1 MKHKRPVISIPRSL
15 TESILDA
22 ISLIVLIGSF
32 VYTAMSWSSLPEQV
46 PIHFDMEGEADEW
59 GSRMTLLWLP
69 VINTIMFAGM
79 TVLRSFPHKMNY
91 LIEITPENAV
101 YQYRLSIE
109 LLAWIK
115 LQVVLLLG
123 YLTWATIQE
132 ALGNTGV
139 VSIWLLP
146 ITLFVPLVTIIIY
159 SVRSLRGEK

>member
-1 MKHKRPVISIPRSL
+1 MKNKRPVISIPRSL
-15 TESILDA
+15 SERMLDA

-32 VYTAMSWSSLPEQV
+32 VYTALSWSSLPEQV

-69 VINTIMFAGM
+69 VINSIMFAGM

-91 LIEITPENAV
+91 LIEITPENAA

-115 LQVVLLLG
+115 MQVTLLFG
-123 YLTWATIQE
+123 YLTWAAIQE
-132 ALGNTGV
+132 ASGNTGGV
-139 VSIWLLP
+139 GIWLLP
-146 ITLFVPLVTIIIY
+146 VTFLFPIVTVIVY
-159 SVRSLRGEK
+159 SIRSLRGAK